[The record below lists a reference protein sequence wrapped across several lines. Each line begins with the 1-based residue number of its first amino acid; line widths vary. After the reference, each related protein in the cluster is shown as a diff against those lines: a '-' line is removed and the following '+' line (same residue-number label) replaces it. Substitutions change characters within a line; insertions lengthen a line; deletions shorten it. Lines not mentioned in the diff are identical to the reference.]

1 MNTAGLKKAIS
12 YLRVSTARQG
22 RSGLGLEAQREAVKA
37 YLAGTSMKV
46 IKEFVEVESGKDDE
60 RPKLTAALQYAKV
73 TGAVLVIA
81 KLDRLSRNIA
91 FIDQLQTSKTK
102 FVCCDMPEANETM
115 ISFMSVMA
123 KHERQAISERT
134 KAALA
139 AVKAR
144 GKKLGNPHG
153 ARALRRAGKGN
164 KAAVRALKAAANAYA
179 ADVLPIIDDIRA
191 SGHTTLEAIASEL
204 NARGIVTARGNAWHP
219 TTVLRILKRSKEIP
233 A

>member
-22 RSGLGLEAQREAVKA
+22 RSGLGLEAQREAVKR

-46 IKEFVEVESGKDDE
+46 IKEFVEVESGKNDE

-81 KLDRLSRNIA
+81 KLDRLSRNVA

-102 FVCCDMPEANETM
+102 FVCADMPEANETM
-115 ISFMSVMA
+115 ISFMAVMA
-123 KHERQAISERT
+123 KHEREAISQRT
-134 KAALA
+134 KVALA

-144 GKKLGNPHG
+144 GKKLGNPNG

-164 KAAVRALKAAANAYA
+164 RAAIKTLKAKADDYA
-179 ADVLPIIDDIRA
+179 RDVLPIIEDIRA
-191 SGHTTLEAIASEL
+191 AGHVTYEAIADEL
-204 NARGIVTARGNAWHP
+204 NKREIITVRGGQWHP
-219 TTVLRILKRSKEIP
+219 STVLRLLQRNP
-233 A
+233 PT